1 MSSSIYIFEFPE
13 WSSWAMLPWLDSIN
27 LVMGYVFYLWNYS
40 ALHRTFQLVDDKNQL
55 FRFFPHP
62 LIWKTKP
69 LFHRGFYFYIIIL
82 LFFHTQQSS
91 QRVPFSWGRNGL
103 GYPHLPAM
111 YLHLHCC
118 NHCHPQIPL
127 VTISYPGQDF
137 SFHVFRWLGLDA
149 FLYRNAFLLP
159 WMKGTLIYS
168 DAFMP
173 FTKKASRI
181 CMY

>member
-1 MSSSIYIFEFPE
+1 MKLFSIAPYIPTGRWEK
-13 WSSWAMLPWLDSIN
+13 
-27 LVMGYVFYLWNYS
+27 S
-40 ALHRTFQLVDDKNQL
+40 ALQIFSTSSDLENKTSFPQRFLFLRHNPTF
-55 FRFFPHP
+55 FSP
-62 LIWKTKP
+62 I
-69 LFHRGFYFYIIIL
+69 
-82 LFFHTQQSS
+82 QQSS
-91 QRVPFSWGRNGL
+91 QRIPFSWGRNGL

-118 NHCHPQIPL
+118 NHCYPQIPL